1 MNVLF
6 SLDGVLR
13 SDTGE
18 LVSDGLFVYR
28 TMKTLGRVVLF
39 TALERQAADVWLM
52 MHNLADY
59 DDLIDSSV
67 VLDPAEPLSERQ
79 FAVARSKGTV
89 SFYVDADPGAC
100 AYALRQ
106 GVPTFL
112 FSTPAYAR
120 PEFRPDAPKG
130 VRRWDD
136 LIAERTRQQALKA
149 ADVRLK
155 NDEDLRF
162 E

>member
-6 SLDGVLR
+6 SVDGVLR

-18 LVSDGLFVYR
+18 LVSDGLFMYR

-39 TALERQAADVWLM
+39 TQLDRQSADVWLM

-59 DDLIDSSV
+59 DDLIDPSV
-67 VLDPAEPLSERQ
+67 SVDPAEPLHQRQ
-79 FAVARSKGTV
+79 LAVARSKGTV
-89 SFYVDADPGAC
+89 SFYVDADPGNV

-106 GVPTFL
+106 GITALL
-112 FSTPAYAR
+112 FSMPQYAR

-130 VRRWDD
+130 VRRWED
-136 LIAERTRQQALKA
+136 LVAERTRQQALKA

-155 NDEDLRF
+155 TDEDLRF